1 MATLRRIDGAWVLDW
16 RDAQGARHRDSL
28 GRCDTL
34 PESDAKR
41 ILKQRNLEL
50 AAGYSILNPTTVPT
64 FGHFVTDYLQWHAA
78 EFPASHARINQIVTQ
93 HLLPEFEYIA
103 LDAFNP
109 RQVDR
114 WKHRRMAPNDSRP
127 KSETVAKELRTL
139 KAILAKA
146 VEWKEVREHPI
157 PHVSAPLSLDSKPPR
172 YFTQIELDALY
183 AACKVEVNAGEG
195 PQPNPL
201 HASIWRLFANTGMRR
216 GEGQMLKRA
225 WIGQDAM
232 KILST
237 DEERTKS
244 GKWREIPLTNG
255 ARIALDELPRK
266 AALVIPQMAPASLSR
281 ACAHDIR
288 RAELDGSLH
297 TLRHTYISHMVMA
310 GVPLRTVQKLAGHS
324 TVAVTERYSHLDPKH
339 LLDAGRAISL

>member
-1 MATLRRIDGAWVLDW
+1 MATLRAIDGAWIIDW
-16 RDAQGARHRDSL
+16 RDSAGRHRKTL
-28 GRCDTL
+28 GRIDTL
-34 PESDAKR
+34 PEREAKR

-50 AAGYSILNPTTVPT
+50 AAGYSILNPQRAIT
-64 FGHFVTDYLQWHAA
+64 FGQFVMDYLQWHAA
-78 EFPASHARINQIVTQ
+78 EFPSSHYRTAQIVNQ
-93 HLLPEFEYIA
+93 HLLPEFEYLA

-109 RQVDR
+109 RQVDQ
-114 WKHRRMAPNDSRP
+114 WKHRRMTPREDRP

-139 KAILAKA
+139 KAILSKA
-146 VEWKEVREHPI
+146 VEWKSIREHPI

-172 YFTQIELDALY
+172 FFTKTELDAIY
-183 AACKVEVNAGEG
+183 AACKLEVNAGEG

-225 WIGQDAM
+225 WIGQEAM

-255 ARIALDELPRK
+255 ARRALEELPRK
-266 AALVIPQMAPASLSR
+266 GALVIPPMAPASLSR
-281 ACAHDIR
+281 ACIKDIR

-339 LLDAGRAISL
+339 LHDAGRAISL